1 MSGMI
6 DFVGKLD
13 QPNRPLAIVAT
24 PVALC
29 PGPAPAP
36 GFLEVGWAGMRRIL
50 VRVICAG
57 TPL

>member
-1 MSGMI
+1 MSSTI

-13 QPNRPLAIVAT
+13 QAKCSAASAAP
-24 PVALC
+24 PVA
-29 PGPAPAP
+29 PFPAPAP
-36 GFLEVGWAGMRRIL
+36 GFLEAGWAGVRRIL